1 MFGLS
6 KSILHFSCVNSVSA
20 GVWNYVKMSSLLSH
34 AAATAAAAPW
44 AVVQS
49 GKSENPQIRL
59 SLSVIIN
66 YGYKVGQL

>member
-1 MFGLS
+1 MLGLS
-6 KSILHFSCVNSVSA
+6 KNILHLSCVNSMSA
-20 GVWNYVKMSSLLSH
+20 GVWNYVKMSLLLSH

-59 SLSVIIN
+59 SLRDNKLRI
-66 YGYKVGQL
+66 

>member
-1 MFGLS
+1 MLGLS

-20 GVWNYVKMSSLLSH
+20 GVWNYVKMSLLLSH
-34 AAATAAAAPW
+34 TAATAAAALW

-59 SLSVIIN
+59 SLRDNKLRI
-66 YGYKVGQL
+66 